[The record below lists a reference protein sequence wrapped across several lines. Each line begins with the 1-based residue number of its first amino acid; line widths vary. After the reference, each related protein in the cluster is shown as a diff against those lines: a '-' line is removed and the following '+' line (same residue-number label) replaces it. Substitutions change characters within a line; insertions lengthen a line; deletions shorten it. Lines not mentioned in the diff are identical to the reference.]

1 MANNTTKKVTTK
13 PVTEE
18 TMAPKKIEHEYAPDD
33 NIKCVS
39 VCAGELI
46 MVGKK
51 TGMLY
56 KWFNYGDTAY
66 VEYQDLKAEAHSSAS
81 PIIYAPLIMIEDEDL
96 LETREFARAKE
107 IYKDAITADEIDNF
121 FNLTNQQF
129 KSQLKRLPKGIQN
142 TIKAVAVDKINNGAL
157 DSIQKIKILDE
168 VLGTDLYNL
177 L

>member
-1 MANNTTKKVTTK
+1 MANNTKKVTTK
-13 PVTEE
+13 PVEE
-18 TMAPKKIEHEYAPDD
+18 MATPKNVEREYAPDD

-51 TGMLY
+51 SGLIY
-56 KWFNYGDTAY
+56 KWTNYGDTAY
-66 VEYQDLKAEAHSSAS
+66 VEYQDLKAEAHSSTS
-81 PIIYAPLIMIEDEDL
+81 PIIYSPLIMIEDDEL
-96 LETREFARAKE
+96 LKTREFARAKD
-107 IYKDAITADEIDNF
+107 IYKNAITADEIDNF

-129 KSQLKRLPKGIQN
+129 NSQLKRLPNGIKN
-142 TIKAVAVDKINNGAL
+142 TIKAVAVDKINNGTL